1 MKQKVIGYTRVSSE
15 TQSLEQ
21 QKRAINEYAAAHNLT
36 VDRFIEDF
44 GISAYK
50 KTFEAREGLLEIL
63 NLAEQGLVSD
73 LILFESSRLSRRYGE
88 SVSLIERLT
97 MKGVKIHSIV
107 DNGIINQ
114 NDLDSLMNAFRS
126 YMNQNASKLTSERI
140 KSKLAHLRQQG
151 LYTGGSVTWGF
162 KVVDKRVVPDEELR
176 PVIIQFFN
184 DYIAFGASYCLEK
197 YNIGNPVTLNKRIK
211 NEAYIEI
218 VGEELWNHA
227 NKVRASRACRKSY
240 TTKTNRSKWLYEGL
254 LHHTCGKKLYLS
266 TQTDGSYY
274 RCYRCNSTSRKMYKA
289 KELEALLEA
298 ELMAVFANLSYEKL
312 EEQYLLKTEK
322 LKLVLELE
330 IKSLETEIEAA
341 EKQLTTLK
349 NRLSHFLCEDGSDMV
364 IKQISELITNKIAE
378 ISSLK
383 TERDEAVIRLSSANN
398 KEQAQLNQINN
409 LLDAKDIYINASVE
423 SKKAVLHL
431 IVDKVIVRDYDALD
445 IFLHI

>member
-1 MKQKVIGYTRVSSE
+1 MIIGYVRVSSE

-21 QKRAINEYAAAHNLT
+21 QKRAINEYADNHNLII
-36 VDRFIEDF
+36 DRFIEDF

-50 KTFEAREGLLEIL
+50 KTFEARDGILEVL
-63 NLAEQGLVSD
+63 ELAEQGMVTD
-73 LILFESSRLSRRYGE
+73 LILFETSRISRRYGE
-88 SVSLIERLT
+88 SVSLFDKLT
-97 MKGVKIHSIV
+97 TKGIRIHSIV
-107 DNGIINQ
+107 DGGIINKHEI
-114 NDLDSLMNAFRS
+114 DELLIAFRS
-126 YMNQNASKLTSERI
+126 WSNQQSSKLTSERI
-140 KSKLAHLRQQG
+140 KAKLAHLRQQG

-176 PVIIQFFN
+176 DTIIQFFN
-184 DYIAFGASYCLEK
+184 DYIAYGASYVMNK
-197 YNIGNPVTLNKRIK
+197 YKINNPVTLNKRIK
-211 NEAYIEI
+211 NEAYKEI
-218 VGEELWNHA
+218 VTEELFAHA

-240 TTKTNRSKWLYEGL
+240 TSKTNRSKWLYEGL

-274 RCYRCNSTSRKMYKA
+274 RCYRCNSTGRKMYKA
-289 KELEALLEA
+289 KELETLLEA
-298 ELMAVFANLSYEKL
+298 ELMTVFSNLSYEKL

-349 NRLSHFLCEDGSDMV
+349 NRLTHFLCEDGSDMV

-383 TERDEAVIRLSSANN
+383 TDRDEAVIRLSSANN
-398 KEQAQLNQINN
+398 KEQQQLNQINN
-409 LLDAKDIYINASVE
+409 LLDAKDIYTNASVE
-423 SKKAVLHL
+423 GKKSVLHL
-431 IVDKVIVRDYDALD
+431 IVKDIIVTEYDDID

>member
-1 MKQKVIGYTRVSSE
+1 MMIIAYMRVSSE
-15 TQSLEQ
+15 TQTLDQ
-21 QKRAINEYAAAHNLT
+21 QKKAINEYAAAHNLT

-44 GISAYK
+44 GISAYR

-162 KVVDKRVVPDEELR
+162 TVIDKRVVPDEELR
-176 PVIIQFFN
+176 PVITQFFK
-184 DYIAFGASYCLEK
+184 DYIAFGASYCLDK
-197 YNIGNPVTLNKRIK
+197 YKINNPVTLNKRIK
-211 NEAYIEI
+211 NEAYKEI
-218 VGEELWNHA
+218 VDEDLWQHA

-240 TTKTNRSKWLYEGL
+240 SSKTNRSKWLFEGL
-254 LHHTCGKKLYLS
+254 LTHCCGKKLYLS
-266 TQTDGSYY
+266 SQTDGTYY
-274 RCYRCNSTSRKMYKA
+274 RCYRCNSQRRKLYKA
-289 KELEALLEA
+289 PMLEKVIQD
-298 ELMAVFANLSYEKL
+298 ELMDVFANLSYEKL

-330 IKSLETEIEAA
+330 VKSLDTEIEAA
-341 EKQLTTLK
+341 EKQLATLK
-349 NRLSHFLCEDGSDMV
+349 SRLTHFLCEDGSDMV
-364 IKQISELITNKIAE
+364 INQISELITNKVEEIA
-378 ISSLK
+378 SLK
-383 TERDEAVIRLSSANN
+383 TDRDEAMIRLSSASN
-398 KEQAQLNQINN
+398 KEQKQMDQIRN
-409 LLDAKDIYINASVE
+409 LLDAKDIYLNASIE
-423 SKKAVLHL
+423 GKKSVLHL
-431 IVDKVIVRDYDALD
+431 IVDRIIVSDYDD
-445 IFLHI
+445 IEIFLHI